1 MAKHNKIPFGL
12 LPASWGLKGKTRQI
26 AEAEYLY
33 DGYELEIELARI
45 NNEDPINLE
54 LEIINIDL
62 KWKKIDEYESDRR
75 RARILL
81 SREGKETDEK
91 SLEAA
96 LMDVDLRHG
105 KISPQEYDR
114 KRADLLGEP
123 YMAMPKI
130 SWDPADPS
138 KTFFELDYN
147 EAFVRFLEKNGYVGV
162 EEEIINRWLND
173 VCASV
178 LDDMS
183 GTEPD
188 FVRTVRTIR
197 RGDGKTEHS

>member
-1 MAKHNKIPFGL
+1 MKIPFNL

-33 DGYELEIELARI
+33 EGYELERELVKINVEDQVDREVGFIE
-45 NNEDPINLE
+45 
-54 LEIINIDL
+54 IDL
-62 KWKKIDEYESDRR
+62 KHGKIDQYEADRR
-75 RARILL
+75 KARL
-81 SREGKETDEK
+81 SISPDADEK
-91 SLEAA
+91 QVEATM
-96 LMDVDLRHG
+96 LDVDLKHS
-105 KISPQEYDR
+105 KVSQQEYDR

-130 SWDPADPS
+130 SWDPADLS

-147 EAFVRFLEKNGYVGV
+147 EHFIRFLEANGYVGS

-173 VCASV
+173 VCYSV
-178 LDDMS
+178 LDEIS
-183 GTEPD
+183 ATEPE

-197 RGDGKTEHS
+197 RNDGKTEHS

>member
-1 MAKHNKIPFGL
+1 MKIPFNL

-33 DGYELEIELARI
+33 EGYELERELVKINVDDQVDREIGLIE
-45 NNEDPINLE
+45 
-54 LEIINIDL
+54 IDL
-62 KWKKIDEYESDRR
+62 KHGKIDQYEADRR
-75 RARILL
+75 KARL
-81 SREGKETDEK
+81 SISPDADEK
-91 SLEAA
+91 QVEAT
-96 LMDVDLRHG
+96 LLDVDLKHS
-105 KISPQEYDR
+105 KVSQQEYDR
-114 KRADLLGEP
+114 KRSDLLGEP

-147 EAFVRFLEKNGYVGV
+147 DHFVRFLEANGYVGS

-173 VCASV
+173 VCYSV
-178 LDDMS
+178 LDEIS
-183 GTEPD
+183 ANEPE

-197 RGDGKTEHS
+197 RNDGKTEHS

>member
-1 MAKHNKIPFGL
+1 MHGVRDMKLPFHL

-33 DGYELEIELARI
+33 SGYELERELAKI
-45 NNEDPINLE
+45 NVEDPIKLE
-54 LEIINIDL
+54 LEMVTIDL
-62 KWKKIDEYESDRR
+62 KHGKIDEYEADRR
-75 RARILL
+75 RARL
-81 SREGKETDEK
+81 SAPDSDEK
-91 SLEAA
+91 ASEAA
-96 LMDVDLRHG
+96 MLDVDLKHG
-105 KISPQEYDR
+105 KIAQHEYDR
-114 KRADLLGEP
+114 KKADMLGEP

-147 EAFVRFLEKNGYVGV
+147 DHFVRFLEQNGYVGS

-173 VCASV
+173 VCSSV
-178 LDDMS
+178 LDEMADK
-183 GTEPD
+183 EPE

-197 RGDGKTEHS
+197 RDDGKTEHS